1 MTNTAQATRTAPSAT
16 GIRPKPGKHA
26 ARRADRRAG
35 RRPQAAHGHG
45 GPEESGQMTH
55 REVLEALSGLLL
67 GLFVAMISST
77 VVSNALPRIVADL
90 HGSESG
96 YTWVVVATL
105 LTMTASTPVWGKLA
119 DLFSKKMLVQIALVV
134 FSLGSAAAGFAP
146 NMGSLIA
153 ARAVQ
158 GLGVGGL
165 TALVQV
171 VIASI
176 VSPRER
182 GRYSGYIGAV
192 FALATVSG
200 PLIGGVIVDT
210 PGLGWRWCFF
220 VGLPIAVLAFAV
232 LQRTLHI
239 KTVRRDVRIDY
250 LGAVLIAAGVSTL
263 LVWVSLAGNSFDWVS
278 LTTGWLVGLGVLLLV
293 AAGVV
298 EVRAAEPIIPLRL
311 FRDRTTSLA
320 TLASVLIGVA
330 MFGSTV
336 YLSQYFQLA
345 HGMSPTRAGL
355 MSVCMVGGLLVS
367 SIGTGRII
375 TRTGRWKRYLV
386 GGMVLVIVGL
396 SLLGTIDAST
406 SLLRVGI
413 FMAVLGLGLGAT
425 MQNLVLAVQNNT
437 AQKDMGAASSVVA
450 FFRSMG
456 GSIGVSAL
464 GAVLSHQVSAHVI
477 AGLTRLGI
485 DPTATGQG
493 DGAVPRLSTLPAP
506 VRAVFESAFGDATGR
521 IFLVAAPFA
530 VVALVAVLFIREV
543 PLRTTIER
551 ADEVAAP
558 ASQPDTYGPSAASDR
573 PESRPTEVAG
583 SR

>member
-1 MTNTAQATRTAPSAT
+1 MTNTAQATRTPPSAT
-16 GIRPKPGKHA
+16 GVRPKPGKHA
-26 ARRADRRAG
+26 ARRADRRAA

-45 GPEESGQMTH
+45 GPEGSGQMTH

-336 YLSQYFQLA
+336 YS
-345 HGMSPTRAGL
+345 R
-355 MSVCMVGGLLVS
+355 
-367 SIGTGRII
+367 
-375 TRTGRWKRYLV
+375 
-386 GGMVLVIVGL
+386 
-396 SLLGTIDAST
+396 ST
-406 SLLRVGI
+406 SSSR
-413 FMAVLGLGLGAT
+413 
-425 MQNLVLAVQNNT
+425 T
-437 AQKDMGAASSVVA
+437 A
-450 FFRSMG
+450 
-456 GSIGVSAL
+456 
-464 GAVLSHQVSAHVI
+464 
-477 AGLTRLGI
+477 
-485 DPTATGQG
+485 
-493 DGAVPRLSTLPAP
+493 
-506 VRAVFESAFGDATGR
+506 
-521 IFLVAAPFA
+521 
-530 VVALVAVLFIREV
+530 
-543 PLRTTIER
+543 
-551 ADEVAAP
+551 
-558 ASQPDTYGPSAASDR
+558 
-573 PESRPTEVAG
+573 
-583 SR
+583 